1 MHRPRLK
8 TTTELFESPNGDI
21 CLLRPSSDCDL
32 VLEGAS
38 ARERRLVALL
48 DGRTARPAL
57 EAEFG
62 ADTVGELLCLLD
74 GEGLVED
81 AGAYERLTE
90 ADQRRYDRQLR
101 YFADL
106 APAGLSA
113 PDCQRRLS
121 ESRVVVMGVG
131 GLGSWAAISLACCGI
146 GELTLID
153 GDTVELSNLN
163 RQILFSADDLGLA
176 KADVAAASIRRFNP
190 GIKVRAEVRML
201 DTPEAVAGAVRD
213 SSFVVDAADRPS
225 HDIERWVNAAC
236 FEHGVPYVTMSHFPP
251 FARVGPL
258 YVPGET
264 GCFNCQ
270 ERAYRRSYE
279 LYDHLVEQR
288 RGSPSPAATLG
299 PVCAFAGGQAALDVV
314 HHLTG
319 LCEPASKG
327 RVRVF
332 DTRTLSVSEEPVPRD
347 PDCEVCGARPAMCA
361 DSRGKSQVPR
371 MPADRRP
378 RWAPSSAS
386 SPSSVPA
393 SYCSDSRISRPTK

>member
-1 MHRPRLK
+1 MQRPRLK
-8 TTTELFESPNGDI
+8 TTTELFDSPDGDI
-21 CLLRPSSDCDL
+21 CLLRPSADCDL

-38 ARERRLVALL
+38 ARERRLIALL
-48 DGRTARPAL
+48 DGETPRTAL

-62 ADTVGELLCLLD
+62 AGAVGELIELLD

-81 AGAYERLTE
+81 AGAYDALTAAERG
-90 ADQRRYDRQLR
+90 RYDRQLR

-106 APAGLSA
+106 APAGLTA
-113 PDCQRRLS
+113 PDCQRRLR
-121 ESRVVVMGVG
+121 ESSVVVLGVG
-131 GLGSWAAISLACCGI
+131 GLGSWAAISLACCGV
-146 GELTLID
+146 GELTLVD

-163 RQILFSADDLGLA
+163 RQVLYREDDIGRP
-176 KADVAAASIRRFNP
+176 KATVAAAAIERFNP
-190 GIKVRAEVRML
+190 GIRVRPVVRTLATPAEI
-201 DTPEAVAGAVRD
+201 ASAVRG
-213 SSFVVDAADRPS
+213 SSLVVDAADRPA

-279 LYDHLVEQR
+279 LYDHLVDQR

-299 PVCAFAGGQAALDVV
+299 PVCAFVGGQVALDVV
-314 HHLTG
+314 HQLTG

-327 RVRVF
+327 SVRVF
-332 DTRTLSVSEEPVPRD
+332 DTRTLSVTAEPVPRD
-347 PDCEVCGARPAMCA
+347 PLCEVC
-361 DSRGKSQVPR
+361 
-371 MPADRRP
+371 
-378 RWAPSSAS
+378 AS
-386 SPSSVPA
+386 
-393 SYCSDSRISRPTK
+393 